1 MNLLE
6 RAKESVTLSRGRI
19 RDILNSVS
27 ESCVHLLHID
37 SSATSIRQR
46 LAHIHTLIQGP
57 DGMTGKLNDIH
68 ATIGQFRQPV
78 LQMAESMGP
87 SRHKESIELLSSI
100 RFAITN
106 IAGAL
111 DAERS
116 KARRKTDGGVA
127 EMARI
132 VAESRRMDV
141 ARHHNEKVRIDLRHA
156 ELLKAITDASNAHS
170 HCSNS
175 NRIKDDRT
183 HSELMRILGRIC
195 DKIEGGK

>member
-116 KARRKTDGGVA
+116 KTRKKADGSGA
-127 EMARI
+127 EIARI
-132 VAESRRMDV
+132 LAESRGV
-141 ARHHNEKVRIDLRHA
+141 ATARYASNKVTEDLHHA
-156 ELLKAITDASNAHS
+156 ELRQLI
-170 HCSNS
+170 
-175 NRIKDDRT
+175 
-183 HSELMRILGRIC
+183 GRIC